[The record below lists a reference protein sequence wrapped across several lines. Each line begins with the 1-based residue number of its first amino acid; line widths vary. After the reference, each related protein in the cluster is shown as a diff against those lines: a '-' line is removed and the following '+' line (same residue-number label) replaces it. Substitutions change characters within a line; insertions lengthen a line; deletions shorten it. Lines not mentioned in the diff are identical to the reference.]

1 MSLPGQGA
9 DLIERIFSDL
19 RSKNPEVKARA
30 ATELSS
36 LITLYSREWSPERFS
51 VFYDRITVR
60 ISNLIVQAT
69 DPSDKVG
76 GILALDR
83 LIDCDAIDAASKV
96 SKYSNYLRAALR
108 SNDYAVL
115 DVASRAMGHLARPG
129 GAFTA
134 ELVEAEMTSAFEWL
148 QPESKAES
156 RRLAAVLLIRELAK
170 NSPTLVY
177 GFIPQIFELIW
188 NALKDPRD
196 LIRDVAAEAV
206 SACFGVMSARDQAF
220 QATWFQKIYQRALDG
235 LRNSNNV
242 DDILGSILIL
252 KQLLQQGNMFM
263 HDFYKNVCEIMLRL
277 KDHRDPRIRA
287 QVVQTIPILAEY
299 SPIDFINQYLH
310 RFMIYLQAQ
319 LKKPGER
326 NQAFLSFGAIA
337 KAVGSAVA
345 PYLDSVILYIR
356 DSLSAKTKNRAS
368 VDDGPLF
375 KCISMLSQ
383 AVGQT
388 LSKYMEALLDPI
400 FACGLTPPLQDALRE
415 MAHHIPPI
423 KNNIQDKLLDLLS
436 LILLRQPY
444 RPLGCPPSRIPPL
457 PSFARDYGGLPAE
470 YSTSEIHLA
479 LVTLG
484 TFDFSGH
491 ILNEFV
497 RDVTIRY
504 ATHEN
509 ADIRLAAAI
518 TCSQLFTRD
527 PIMNQKGNNAIQVV
541 SEVVDKLLTMAVGD
555 PDPSIRAQVLH
566 SLNDRFDK
574 HLGRPE
580 NIRCLFLAINDE
592 VFAVREEAIVVIGRL
607 TQTNPA
613 YVFPPL
619 RKLLVNLLTGLGYS
633 NTARQKEDSAKLLS
647 LFVKNATALVKSYVD
662 PMVSALLPKATD
674 PNPGVASTT
683 ITALGDLTL
692 VGANEMRG
700 HIPQLMPIIIDALQD
715 LSSQEKRNAAMKTLS
730 SLAVNSGYVIE
741 PYLQYPELLG
751 ILITIIKT
759 EGHEQTRND
768 AIKLVGVLG
777 ALDPYRYQQLTES
790 VAEHHSKNEA
800 QPVSDVAL
808 IMQGLT
814 PSNDEYYPTVV
825 INTLMGN
832 ILADHTL
839 VQYHSAVIDAVVTI
853 FKTIGMKCVPFLGQI
868 IPGFLGVIRN
878 SHPSRLDNYFN
889 QLAVLVNIVRQH
901 IRAHL
906 EDIIPVIRKFWNTSK
921 TVQSTILLLIEA
933 ISKSL
938 EGEFKRYLA
947 GLLPL
952 MLAVIENDTDPR
964 RESSMRILQTF
975 LVFGSSGEEYMHMIV
990 PAIVGMFEST
1000 SAPTNSRRQAIDTL
1014 TKLSRVV
1021 TLTDFASLMLHPLAK
1036 ILSTSEKTIATS
1048 SERSLKSAALDCVCA
1063 LIYHL
1068 GQDFIHYLPLIERAT
1083 KAGQINSDRYQ
1094 KLLDNLKTGKSLPV
1108 DLYPDEQYGTMAEDT
1123 TYMNIT
1129 SMRLQVNQ
1137 QHLKN
1142 AWDTSQKSTREDWQE
1157 WMRRFS
1163 VELLKESPSHALR
1176 ACASLAGVYPPLAR
1190 DLFNS
1195 AFVSCWTE
1203 LFDQYQEELIRSIEK
1218 ALTSTH
1224 IPPDILQTLLN
1235 LAEFMEHDDKSLPID
1250 IRTLGRFAAKCHA
1263 FAKALHYKELEFEQ
1277 DQNSQSVEA
1286 LISINNQ
1293 LQQSDAA
1300 IGILRRAQ
1308 AFGEVELKEVWF
1320 ERLQR
1325 WEEAL
1330 AAYNK
1335 RIATEPDN
1343 FELIMG
1349 KMRCLHALGEWG
1361 KLSTIAHNRWD
1372 DASPENRRNMA
1383 AWAAAAAWARGEW
1396 EHMETYISAMK
1407 DSSPD
1412 RAFFG
1417 AILATQRNHFD
1428 EANKYI
1434 LRARE
1439 GVNSELNATI
1449 GESYNRAYS
1458 VVVRTQMLAE
1468 LEEIMDY
1475 KKGEKPERKE
1485 ALKQLWNDRLVG
1497 CQANVE
1503 VWQRMLKVRALVLRP
1518 EENPTIWIKF
1528 ANLCRKS
1535 ERSHLAERSLASL
1548 QGIRDTDTDKT
1559 AKEAVAFA
1567 RLKYNWSTGSKNEAL
1582 EALRIFTS
1590 DLADKYQTFTTHAI
1604 TASHHDRVNGVNAVE
1619 STVHEAQIRN
1629 SYHTE
1634 REKFKQLLAK
1644 SYRRQGQWQTYMLRG
1659 DWGSKNSQDLV
1670 EDILHSYENATKYN
1684 DSWYKAWHAFALAN
1698 FEVVTSMVS
1707 HSDSDRVRALP
1718 EPAIMNH
1725 VVPAIRGFFRSIKLS
1740 QSSSLQDTL
1749 RLLTLWFA
1757 HGGHADV
1764 NQAVV
1769 EGYTQVPINVWLEVI
1784 PQLIARINQPNNR
1797 IRNSVHRLLTEVGKT
1812 HPQALVYPLTVAMK
1826 SSTTRR
1832 ANYASQIMETM
1843 RVHSPVLV
1851 QQAELVSKELIR
1863 VAVLWHELWHEGLE
1877 EASRLYFGD
1886 HDTEGMFATL
1896 EPLHALLDRGADTLR
1911 EISFVQAFGHDL
1923 AEARSFC
1930 NAYRRNGELGDLN
1943 QAWDL
1948 YYGVFRKIARQ
1959 LPQLMSLD
1967 LKYVSP
1973 ELKEA
1978 RDLELAVPGTYQVG
1992 KPIIRIMSFDHVLS
2006 VIPSKQRPRKM
2017 TLKGSDGVSYAFLL
2031 KGHED
2036 IRQDERVMQLFGLVN
2051 TLLNGDTECSK
2062 RHLNIQRFPAIPL
2075 SQNSGLIG
2083 WVPNSDTLHNLIK
2096 EYRES
2101 RRILLN
2107 IEHRIMLQMAPDY
2120 DNLTLMQKV
2129 EVFSYAM
2136 DNTTGKD
2143 LYRVLWLKSKSSE
2156 AWLER
2161 RTNYTRSLAVMSM
2174 VGYILGLG
2182 DRHPSN
2188 LMLDRI
2194 TGKII
2199 HIDFGDCFEVAMH
2212 REKYP
2217 ERVPFRLTRMLT
2229 FAMEVSNIEGSF
2241 RITCENTMRVIRENK
2256 ESLLAVL
2263 EAFIHDPLLN
2273 WRLNTRESPPRP
2285 NFRSERRASI
2295 IDVPGRGGLSD
2306 ADRSPIEHARD
2317 QPLVGGMPQSQVGAP
2332 PGRRHRRSS
2341 ILDPAM
2347 TGGSLLDVPKGVGMD
2362 NRESAQQDKE
2372 VQNARALQVL
2382 ARIKDK
2388 LTGHDF
2394 SSTGHGYTQVSV
2406 NGQVAKTVNGHVN
2419 AISSQGG
2426 DATMAEAGG
2435 LGVKKQVDKL
2445 IDQATK
2451 VENLC
2456 QHYIGWC
2463 SFW

>member
-1 MSLPGQGA
+1 ML
-9 DLIERIFSDL
+9 D
-19 RSKNPEVKARA
+19 A
-30 ATELSS
+30 ATR
-36 LITLYSREWSPERFS
+36 TL
-51 VFYDRITVR
+51 
-60 ISNLIVQAT
+60 
-69 DPSDKVG
+69 
-76 GILALDR
+76 
-83 LIDCDAIDAASKV
+83 
-96 SKYSNYLRAALR
+96 
-108 SNDYAVL
+108 
-115 DVASRAMGHLARPG
+115 GHLARPG
-129 GAFTA
+129 GAYTA

-148 QPESKAES
+148 QPENKQES
-156 RRLAAVLLIRELAK
+156 RKLAAVLLIRELAR

-188 NALKDPRD
+188 NALRDSKDI
-196 LIRDVAAEAV
+196 IRNIAAEAV
-206 SACFGVMSARDQAF
+206 SACFGVMVARDTSF
-220 QATWFQKIYQRALDG
+220 QVQWFSKIYAKALEG
-235 LRNSNNV
+235 LRQTTSV
-242 DDILGSILIL
+242 DEVLGSLLIL

-263 HDFYKNVCEIMLRL
+263 NDFYRNVCEIMVRL
-277 KDHRDPRIRA
+277 KDHRDIRIRT
-287 QVVQTIPILAEY
+287 QIVQTIPILADYAPLE
-299 SPIDFINQYLH
+299 FINQYLH
-310 RFMIYLQAQ
+310 KFMIYLQAQ
-319 LKKPGER
+319 LKRSAER
-326 NQAFLSFGAIA
+326 DEAFLSIGLIA
-337 KAVGSAVA
+337 KAVGSAIA
-345 PYLDSVILYIR
+345 TYLDGIILYIR
-356 DSLSAKTKNRAS
+356 DSLSAKTKNRA
-368 VDDGPLF
+368 VDDGPMF
-375 KCISMLSQ
+375 KCISMLAQ

-400 FACGLTPPLQDALRE
+400 FACGLTHPMAEAVKE

-423 KNNIQDKLLDLLS
+423 RGIIQDKLLDLLS
-436 LILLRQPY
+436 LILLRTPY
-444 RPLGCPPSRIPPL
+444 RPLGCPPSRMPPL
-457 PSFARDYGGLPAE
+457 PSFARDYPGFPNE
-470 YSTSEIHLA
+470 FKDPEIRLA
-479 LVTLG
+479 LETLG
-484 TFDFSGH
+484 RFDFSGH

-497 RDVTIRY
+497 RDVTARY
-504 ATHEN
+504 ATHNN
-509 ADIRLAAAI
+509 AGIRLAAAI

-527 PIMNQKGNNAIQVV
+527 PILNQKGNNAIQVV
-541 SEVVDKLLTMAVGD
+541 GEVVDKLLTIAVGD
-555 PDPSIRAQVLH
+555 PDPNIRAQVLDA
-566 SLNDRFDK
+566 LGDRFDK
-574 HLGRPE
+574 HLARPE
-580 NIRCLFLAINDE
+580 NIRCLFLAVNDE
-592 VFAVREEAIVVIGRL
+592 VFPVREKAITTIGRL
-607 TQTNPA
+607 TTVNPA

-633 NTARQKEDSAKLLS
+633 NTAKQKEDSAKLIS
-647 LFVKNATALVKSYVD
+647 LFVKNATPLVRTYVE

-674 PNPGVASTT
+674 SNPGVASTT
-683 ITALGDLTL
+683 ITALGHLTL
-692 VGANEMRG
+692 VGGTEMRV

-715 LSSQEKRNAAMKTLS
+715 LASVEKRDAAMKTLGA
-730 SLAVNSGYVIE
+730 LAVNSGYVIE
-741 PYLQYPELLG
+741 PYKQYPELLG
-751 ILITIIKT
+751 ILINIIKT
-759 EGHEQTRND
+759 ETHEDLRTD
-768 AIKLVGVLG
+768 AMKLVGVLG
-777 ALDPYRYQQLTES
+777 ALDPYTFQQLTES
-790 VAEHHSKNEA
+790 VAENQSKFDV

-814 PSNDEYYPTVV
+814 PSNEEYYPTVV
-825 INTLMGN
+825 INTLMQT

-839 VQYHSAVIDAVVTI
+839 VQYHSAVIDAIVTI

-868 IPGFLGVIRN
+868 IPGFLTVIRS

-889 QLAVLVNIVRQH
+889 QLAILVNIVRQH
-901 IRAHL
+901 IRVFL
-906 EDIIPVIRKFWNTSK
+906 PDIIPVMKEFWNISRH
-921 TVQSTILLLIEA
+921 VQSTILLLVEA

-952 MLAVIENDTDPR
+952 MLGVIENDNER
-964 RESSMRILQTF
+964 GREPSMRMLQTF
-975 LVFGSSGEEYMHMIV
+975 LVFGASGEEYMHMIIPV
-990 PAIVGMFEST
+990 IVGLSENT
-1000 SAPTNSRRQAIDTL
+1000 SAPVTARKTAIDTL
-1014 TKLSRVV
+1014 AKLSRAVN
-1021 TLTDFASLMLHPLAK
+1021 LTDFASLMLHPLAK
-1036 ILSTSEKTIATS
+1036 ILAAPEKTTQNPQERVLKAT
-1048 SERSLKSAALDCVCA
+1048 ALDCVCA

-1068 GQDFIHYLPLIERAT
+1068 GQDFVYYMPLIERAV
-1083 KAGQINSDRYQ
+1083 KSGQINSDRYQ
-1094 KLLDNLKTGKSLPV
+1094 KLLENLKTGKALPV
-1108 DLYPDEQYGTMAEDT
+1108 DLYPEEQYGAAAEDT
-1123 TYMNIT
+1123 SYMNIT
-1129 SMRLQVNQ
+1129 SIRLPVNQ

-1176 ACASLAGVYPPLAR
+1176 ACASLAGVYQPLAR

-1195 AFVSCWTE
+1195 AFVSCWGE
-1203 LFDQYQEELIRSIEK
+1203 LYDQYQEELIRSIEK
-1218 ALTSTH
+1218 ALTSTN

-1263 FAKALHYKELEFEQ
+1263 FAKALHYKELQFEQ

-1286 LISINNQ
+1286 LIHINNQ

-1320 ERLQR
+1320 ERLHR

-1330 AAYNK
+1330 AAYQK
-1335 RIATEPDN
+1335 REKIEPEN

-1349 KMRCLHALGEWG
+1349 KMRCLHALGEW
-1361 KLSTIAHNRWD
+1361 KLLSELAKDHWSLVSQER
-1372 DASPENRRNMA
+1372 RRNMSA
-1383 AWAAAAAWARGEW
+1383 LAAAAAWGRGDW
-1396 EHMETYISAMK
+1396 DRMDDYISVMK

-1417 AILATQRNHFD
+1417 AILSIQRNHFED
-1428 EANKYI
+1428 ANKYI
-1434 LRARE
+1434 FRARE
-1439 GVNSELNATI
+1439 GVNSELTATI

-1468 LEEIMDY
+1468 LEEIMTY
-1475 KKGEKPERKE
+1475 KQSESPEKKE
-1485 ALKQLWNDRLVG
+1485 SLKHLWNKRLLG
-1497 CQANVE
+1497 CQSIVD
-1503 VWQRMLKVRALVLRP
+1503 VWQRMLKVRALVLKP

-1535 ERSHLAERSLASL
+1535 DRIGLAERSLGSLSEVMASDSDAT
-1548 QGIRDTDTDKT
+1548 GP
-1559 AKEAVAFA
+1559 AAVAYA
-1567 RLKYNWSTGSKNEAL
+1567 RLKFIWATGSKSNSLAE
-1582 EALRIFTS
+1582 LRQFTAE
-1590 DLADKYQTFTTHAI
+1590 LADQFQDFSTRFSNGHN
-1604 TASHHDRVNGVNAVE
+1604 DRMTGLNGIE
-1619 STVHEAQIRN
+1619 SAAQEAMVRRN
-1629 SYHTE
+1629 NIEEAGRFST
-1634 REKFKQLLAK
+1634 LLAK
-1644 SYRRQGQWQTYMLRG
+1644 CYRRQGQWQTYLLKG
-1659 DWGSKNSQDLV
+1659 DWTSQRSQGAV
-1670 EDILHSYENATKYN
+1670 QDILQSYDNAVQYN
-1684 DSWYKAWHAFALAN
+1684 DGWYKAWHAYALAN

-1707 HSDSDRVRALP
+1707 HTDQEKVRNLP
-1718 EPAIMNH
+1718 EHIMLSHVIPAIK
-1725 VVPAIRGFFRSIKLS
+1725 GFFKSINLS
-1740 QSSSLQDTL
+1740 NSSSLQDTL

-1757 HGGHADV
+1757 HGGHAEV
-1764 NQAVV
+1764 NQAVT
-1769 EGYTQVPINVWLEVI
+1769 EGYSQVPIDVWLEVI
-1784 PQLIARINQPNNR
+1784 PQLIARINQPNTR
-1797 IRNSVHRLLTEVGKT
+1797 IRGSVHRLLAEVGKA
-1812 HPQALVYPLTVAMK
+1812 HPQSLVYPLTVAMK
-1826 SSTTRR
+1826 SATVRR
-1832 ANYASQIMETM
+1832 ANYATQIMDNM
-1843 RVHSPVLV
+1843 RLHSPVLV
-1851 QQAELVSKELIR
+1851 EQADLVSHELIR

-1896 EPLHALLDRGADTLR
+1896 EPLHALLDRGAETLR
-1911 EISFVQAFGHDL
+1911 EVSFAQAFGHDL

-1930 NAYRRNGELGDLN
+1930 NTYRRNNELGDLN

-1948 YYGVFRKIARQ
+1948 YYAVFRKIARQ

-1973 ELKEA
+1973 RLKDA
-1978 RDLELAVPGTYQVG
+1978 HDLDLAVPGTYQSG
-1992 KPIIRIMSFDHVLS
+1992 KPVLRIIHFDHVLN
-2006 VIPSKQRPRKM
+2006 VIPSKQRPRRM
-2017 TLKGSDGVSYAFLL
+2017 TLKASDGVTYAFVL

-2051 TLLNGDTECSK
+2051 TLLTHDTESFK
-2062 RHLNIQRFPAIPL
+2062 RHLNIQKFPAIPL
-2075 SQNSGLIG
+2075 SQNSGLLG

-2120 DNLTLMQKV
+2120 DALTLMQKV
-2129 EVFSYAM
+2129 EVFGYAM

-2143 LYRVLWLKSKSSE
+2143 LYRVLWLKSRSSE

-2188 LMLDRI
+2188 LMLDRV

-2273 WRLNTRESPPRP
+2273 WRLNTRESPPKP
-2285 NFRSERRASI
+2285 HFRSERRASI
-2295 IDVPGRGGLSD
+2295 VDVPGRGGLGD
-2306 ADRSPIEHARD
+2306 EERSPIEHARD
-2317 QPLVGGMPQSQVGAP
+2317 HMAGAMPQSQVGGP

-2347 TGGSLLDVPKGVGMD
+2347 GGGSFFD
-2362 NRESAQQDKE
+2362 QQKPVDGQTNTVQEKE
-2372 VQNARALQVL
+2372 VQNQRALQVL

-2388 LTGHDF
+2388 LTGRDF
-2394 SSTGHGYTQVSV
+2394 VGTTSGASKTAS
-2406 NGQVAKTVNGHVN
+2406 NGANGATSGHVN
-2419 AISSQGG
+2419 GEAVGEV
-2426 DATMAEAGG
+2426 MLEAGG
-2435 LGVKKQVDKL
+2435 LGVNEQVEKL
-2445 IDQATK
+2445 IEQATK